1 MCLRGCGG
9 DAGDAASEES
19 ALAETVG
26 TGGGGSPASSSQRR
40 PGTSFL
46 EVPRRED
53 ASDAN

>member
-1 MCLRGCGG
+1 MRGCGG